1 MPLQVRRKDCT
12 DVEFEFDAMLNGNFN
27 VERLFDVNQQA
38 FDSGVQRNFEGLS
51 QRDIDDYP
59 ADFFVHLAVGK
70 SEAAGYLSR
79 CFGKGVGVTTTD
91 DNDLRDFFV
100 TLSCFLGRKLGDPIS
115 VNLLKDT
122 EDDELDDNVLK
133 CAPCVELIN
142 HNREELHGGL
152 PSLKQALGYALQ
164 LDDFVKKLSGVSYLD
179 NMKTSTYGSLI
190 HCIEITGGNEYYIGM
205 LDHYVYGC
213 DEETQ
218 IVGDAPEGCC
228 VIM

>member
-38 FDSGVQRNFEGLS
+38 FDSGVQRNFEGIS
-51 QRDIDDYP
+51 QRDLDDYP

-70 SEAAGYLSR
+70 SEAAGYLAD
-79 CFGKGVGVTTTD
+79 CFGREIGVMI
-91 DNDLRDFFV
+91 NEHKDFLA
-100 TLSCFLGRKLGDPIS
+100 TLACFLGRKLGDPKSI
-115 VNLLKDT
+115 LTLKDT

-142 HNREELHGGL
+142 HNREELHGAT

-213 DEETQ
+213 DEATPV
-218 IVGDAPEGCC
+218 VGDAPEGCC

>member
-1 MPLQVRRKDCT
+1 MPLQAKIKENDGKLEC
-12 DVEFEFDAMLNGNFN
+12 DAMLNGAFD
-27 VERLFDVNQQA
+27 VERLFSSSRSV
-38 FDSGVQRNFEGLS
+38 FDDGVQRNFEGMS
-51 QRDIDDYP
+51 QTGMDDRTT
-59 ADFFVHLAVGK
+59 AFFVHLAVGK

-79 CFGKGVGVTTTD
+79 CFGKGIGVTTTD

-142 HNREELHGGL
+142 HNREELHGAT